1 MCINPPSIMGNRK
14 RTSSS
19 DSMGA
24 LAGVCQSM
32 HSSLG
37 VQITEDV
44 KAMEILCNIFI
55 IIVC

>member
-1 MCINPPSIMGNRK
+1 MCINSPSIMGNMK
-14 RTSSS
+14 TTSSS
-19 DSMGA
+19 DSMGT
-24 LAGVCQSM
+24 LAGLCQSM

-37 VQITEDV
+37 VQITGDV